1 MIFVLREKFVDKVIK
16 PDLLKDAENVDCLS
30 LVFFRELLLAR
41 KTISGCI
48 SKMAE
53 NENRLSID
61 IDWLNTITDV
71 VEF

>member
-16 PDLLKDAENVDCLS
+16 PDLLKDAENVDCLR
-30 LVFFRELLLAR
+30 LVFFKELLLAR

-53 NENRLSID
+53 NEKKVIY
-61 IDWLNTITDV
+61 
-71 VEF
+71 

>member
-1 MIFVLREKFVDKVIK
+1 MIFALREKFVDKVIK

-48 SKMAE
+48 CKMAE
-53 NENRLSID
+53 NEKKVIY
-61 IDWLNTITDV
+61 
-71 VEF
+71 

>member
-1 MIFVLREKFVDKVIK
+1 MIFALREKFVDKVIK

-30 LVFFRELLLAR
+30 LVFFREILLAR

-53 NENRLSID
+53 NEKKVIY
-61 IDWLNTITDV
+61 
-71 VEF
+71 

>member
-16 PDLLKDAENVDCLS
+16 TDLLKDAENVDCLS
-30 LVFFRELLLAR
+30 LVFFREVLLAR

-53 NENRLSID
+53 NEKKVIY
-61 IDWLNTITDV
+61 
-71 VEF
+71 

>member
-16 PDLLKDAENVDCLS
+16 TDLFKDAENVDFLS
-30 LVFFRELLLAR
+30 LVFFREILLAR

-53 NENRLSID
+53 NEKKVIY
-61 IDWLNTITDV
+61 
-71 VEF
+71 

>member
-16 PDLLKDAENVDCLS
+16 PDLLKDAENVDCLR
-30 LVFFRELLLAR
+30 LVFFREILLAR

-53 NENRLSID
+53 NEKKVIY
-61 IDWLNTITDV
+61 
-71 VEF
+71 